1 VKVVP
6 DKIHHLL
13 HLNAGACGNQG
24 WHKVKTLMRFTIA
37 NGKVEKLE
45 LIEL

>member
-1 VKVVP
+1 VL
-6 DKIHHLL
+6 HLL

-24 WHKVKTLMRFTIA
+24 WHKVKTLMRFRIED
-37 NGKVEKLE
+37 GKIGKLE